1 MSGISSKLISL
12 IGQRSINQWA
22 REHGLAPQTV
32 HEWIKNDR
40 LPRESALKDLERKT
54 GRPVAWWMNE
64 SDEHACLP
72 ESSSGAPLEER
83 ETDMEYIKYFEPHS
97 SNDLNS
103 NNFLLM
109 QISRSTLDIASS
121 ANVDPR
127 HLKTI
132 TVNTDSLSP
141 SFKIGEQALVDT
153 SCTRIHEDGVYAIQ
167 QGSALRI
174 KRIKLRLD
182 GQIEVRG
189 EAADGFTPEIYTQE
203 AAEKFIIIGKL
214 LPYRFGKTDL

>member
-54 GRPVAWWMNE
+54 GRPVAWWIGNTDEDASLLGVAPSAPIEE
-64 SDEHACLP
+64 SEA
-72 ESSSGAPLEER
+72 
-83 ETDMEYIKYFEPHS
+83 DMEYIKYFEPS
-97 SNDLNS
+97 SPNDLN
-103 NNFLLM
+103 NNNYLLM
-109 QISRSTLDIASS
+109 QISRNMLDVS
-121 ANVDPR
+121 AVTDVDPS
-127 HLKTI
+127 HIITI
-132 TVNTDSLSP
+132 TVNTDTLNP
-141 SFKIGEQALVDT
+141 SFKLGEQALVDT
-153 SCTRIHEDGVYAIQ
+153 SCQHINEDGVYVIQ
-167 QGSALRI
+167 QGKTLRI

-189 EAADGFTPEIYTQE
+189 DASDGFTPEIYTRE
-203 AAEKFIIIGKL
+203 EAEKFLIVGKL